1 MMLEREIKK
10 ETKTEWENNQMRE
23 WMKNTNEWNKRLDVE
38 LRNYKEKIND
48 MREERKNRVEE
59 NDRKKKEM
67 K

>member
-1 MMLEREIKK
+1 
-10 ETKTEWENNQMRE
+10 MRE

-48 MREERKNRVEE
+48 MTEERKKRVEE
-59 NDRKKKEM
+59 IDRKKKEM